1 MNQLILV
8 VEDDAIMQKMALK
21 ILRSRGFSC
30 ELAVT
35 GREAVAKAGA
45 FRPGLILMDLSLP
58 EMNGWEATRAL
69 KADPAVA
76 GIPVV
81 AVTAHAMVGDRETAI
96 AAGCAECDQA
106 VRTRGIGQRGRALHR
121 PCPARGKDRLSNVRL
136 CDVKNRK

>member
-35 GREAVAKAGA
+35 GREAVTKAA
-45 FRPGLILMDLSLP
+45 ALRPGLILMDLSLP

-69 KADPAVA
+69 KADSSLA

-96 AAGCAECDQA
+96 AAGCAECVTKPYELEELINVVERYIGPAERQA
-106 VRTRGIGQRGRALHR
+106 KIA
-121 PCPARGKDRLSNVRL
+121 
-136 CDVKNRK
+136 

>member
-21 ILRSRGFSC
+21 ILRSRGFRC

-35 GREAVAKAGA
+35 GREAIAKAA
-45 FRPGLILMDLSLP
+45 AMHPGVILMDLSLP

-69 KADPAVA
+69 KADPALA

-81 AVTAHAMVGDRETAI
+81 AVTAHAMVGDRESAI
-96 AAGCAECDQA
+96 AAGCAECVTKPYELEELISVVERYIGPAERQA
-106 VRTRGIGQRGRALHR
+106 KIA
-121 PCPARGKDRLSNVRL
+121 
-136 CDVKNRK
+136 

>member
-21 ILRSRGFSC
+21 ILRSRGFTC

-35 GREAVAKAGA
+35 GREAVAKAA
-45 FRPGLILMDLSLP
+45 ALHPGLILMDLSLP

-69 KADPAVA
+69 KADPALA

-96 AAGCAECDQA
+96 AAGCAECVTKPYELEELVA
-106 VRTRGIGQRGRALHR
+106 VVQRYIG
-121 PCPARGKDRLSNVRL
+121 PAQPKT
-136 CDVKNRK
+136 KAA

>member
-35 GREAVAKAGA
+35 GREAVAKAA
-45 FRPGLILMDLSLP
+45 ALHPGVILMDLSLP

-69 KADPAVA
+69 KADPALA

-81 AVTAHAMVGDRETAI
+81 AVTAHAMVGDRESAI
-96 AAGCAECDQA
+96 AAGCAEC
-106 VRTRGIGQRGRALHR
+106 VTKPYELEELISVVERYIGPAQREAKI
-121 PCPARGKDRLSNVRL
+121 A
-136 CDVKNRK
+136 

>member
-35 GREAVAKAGA
+35 GRDALTKAA
-45 FRPGLILMDLSLP
+45 TFRPGLILMDLSLP

-69 KADPAVA
+69 KADPRLA

-96 AAGCAECDQA
+96 AAGCAECVTKPYELEELISVVERYVGPAQRQA
-106 VRTRGIGQRGRALHR
+106 KIA
-121 PCPARGKDRLSNVRL
+121 
-136 CDVKNRK
+136 

>member
-35 GREAVAKAGA
+35 GREAVAKAA
-45 FRPGLILMDLSLP
+45 ALHPGLILMDLSLL

-69 KADPAVA
+69 KADPALA
-76 GIPVV
+76 RIPVV
-81 AVTAHAMVGDRETAI
+81 AATAPATGGGREKASE
-96 AAGCAECDQA
+96 AG
-106 VRTRGIGQRGRALHR
+106 
-121 PCPARGKDRLSNVRL
+121 
-136 CDVKNRK
+136 